1 MSNINNNRYRNILG
15 TIAIVK
21 FGILLFISI
30 ISINEILKN
39 KEGIGNLILNGY
51 TIVLM
56 PILLSIIF
64 LFWTFSYIY
73 MFKFRDI
80 KSVQIVEDCIFI
92 IMLSVLILLSN
103 TYQSQYKY
111 LFLFSIIS
119 STISLGKKHGV
130 IVASISSIIILF
142 IDLFFAPHLKL
153 NVYFENDLMLSTG
166 YIMVAWILGEYKRFE
181 SDQREILE
189 AELKEQVKQQ
199 VKQHNYIEE
208 ILLKNE
214 ACYNLLIKY
223 SYYSI
228 LIHDAERILYINENA
243 LKLFGVNTLEEI
255 NEDPMFTLYD
265 VDDEIKLE
273 ERCLDIIENK
283 KSNVS
288 FEGKVI
294 NKDGKVIN
302 VHYIST
308 YCVYGKTPVILTIVR
323 DITPEKQ
330 VQELKKEVKENIKLL
345 NETQEQNKFITEF
358 FSNISHE
365 LKTPLNVIFS
375 SLQLMNTY
383 NDEEIVKNRKK
394 YLYIMKQNCYR
405 LIRLVNNLLDTVKY
419 DSGFITPNMQ
429 NDDIV
434 YVIET
439 IVMSIVPYA
448 ENNGIELIFDT
459 NTEEKIIAFDGDKIE
474 RIILNLIS
482 NALKFT
488 DIGGSIYVTITE
500 KGDKVYISVRDTGIG
515 IPADKKDF
523 IFGRFGQV
531 EKTLKRN
538 NEGTGIGLSLVK
550 SFVEL
555 HGGEIKLE
563 SELGFGSEFTVI
575 LPSKQVSKTKL
586 ETEIRGNI
594 VEKVNMELS
603 DIYTE
608 GFKEL

>member
-30 ISINEILKN
+30 ISINEINN

-51 TIVLM
+51 NIVLM
-56 PILLSIIF
+56 PILLSVIF

-119 STISLGKKHGV
+119 STISLGKKYGV
-130 IVASISSIIILF
+130 IVASISSFIVLF
-142 IDLFFAPHLKL
+142 IDLFFAPHLTV
-153 NVYFENDLMLSTG
+153 NIYFENDLMLSMG

-214 ACYNLLIKY
+214 DCYNLLIKY

-255 NEDPMFTLYD
+255 NEEPMFTLYD
-265 VDDEIKLE
+265 VDDEMKLE
-273 ERCLDIIENK
+273 ERCLDIIQNK

-294 NKDGKVIN
+294 NKDGKIIN
-302 VHYIST
+302 VHYTST

-323 DITPEKQ
+323 DITSEKE

-394 YLYIMKQNCYR
+394 YLHIMKQNCYR
-405 LIRLVNNLLDTVKY
+405 LIRLVNNLLDIVKY
-419 DSGFITPNMQ
+419 DSGFIAPNMQ
-429 NDDIV
+429 NEDIV
-434 YVIET
+434 YVVET

-488 DIGGSIYVTITE
+488 DIGGSIYVVITE
-500 KGDKVYISVRDTGIG
+500 NKDKVYISVKDTGIG

-523 IFGRFGQV
+523 IFGRFRQV
-531 EKTLKRN
+531 DKTLKRN

-563 SELGFGSEFTVI
+563 SELGHGSEFTVV

-586 ETEIRGNI
+586 ETEIRDNI
-594 VEKVNMELS
+594 VERVNMELS
-603 DIYTE
+603 DIYIE
-608 GFKEL
+608 GFKDS